1 VLQQLPVSSDD
12 RLLVSLT
19 SSDDAAVYKIDDERA
34 LIHTVDF
41 FTPIVDDPY
50 TFGQIAATNALS
62 DIYAMGGKPILA
74 LNVVAFPEELVEE
87 VLPEVLKG
95 GYDKVDEAGALT
107 VGGHSIKS
115 KEPIYG
121 LSVLG
126 EVSPNQIITNAGAKP
141 EDILILTKPL
151 GIGIATTALKAGI
164 LDKDAENQVIKVMCT
179 LNNLASEACI
189 EIGVNAITD
198 ITGFGIMGHA
208 FEMASASNVT
218 FNIKA
223 DNLPLLKGVTELA
236 SMGILPS
243 GLYWNKKY
251 LEGKVIIDSSIPEP
265 ISDLIFDPQ
274 TSGGL
279 LISVSKDKAESLIE
293 RLHDKGVMEAAVIGE
308 VVELSNYSIVLQK

>member
-1 VLQQLPVSSDD
+1 LLQVLQQLPVSSDD

-126 EVSPNQIITNAGAKP
+126 KYHQIK
-141 EDILILTKPL
+141 
-151 GIGIATTALKAGI
+151 
-164 LDKDAENQVIKVMCT
+164 
-179 LNNLASEACI
+179 
-189 EIGVNAITD
+189 
-198 ITGFGIMGHA
+198 
-208 FEMASASNVT
+208 
-218 FNIKA
+218 
-223 DNLPLLKGVTELA
+223 
-236 SMGILPS
+236 
-243 GLYWNKKY
+243 
-251 LEGKVIIDSSIPEP
+251 
-265 ISDLIFDPQ
+265 
-274 TSGGL
+274 
-279 LISVSKDKAESLIE
+279 
-293 RLHDKGVMEAAVIGE
+293 
-308 VVELSNYSIVLQK
+308 

>member
-1 VLQQLPVSSDD
+1 
-12 RLLVSLT
+12 
-19 SSDDAAVYKIDDERA
+19 
-34 LIHTVDF
+34 
-41 FTPIVDDPY
+41 
-50 TFGQIAATNALS
+50 
-62 DIYAMGGKPILA
+62 
-74 LNVVAFPEELVEE
+74 
-87 VLPEVLKG
+87 
-95 GYDKVDEAGALT
+95 
-107 VGGHSIKS
+107 
-115 KEPIYG
+115 
-121 LSVLG
+121 
-126 EVSPNQIITNAGAKP
+126 
-141 EDILILTKPL
+141 LILTKPL

-279 LISVSKDKAESLIE
+279 LISVSKDKAESLIG

>member
-1 VLQQLPVSSDD
+1 MLQQLPVSSDD

>member
-1 VLQQLPVSSDD
+1 MLQQLPVSSDD

-279 LISVSKDKAESLIE
+279 LISASKDKAESLIG

>member
-1 VLQQLPVSSDD
+1 MLQQLPVSSDD

-74 LNVVAFPEELVEE
+74 LNVVAFPDELVEE

-95 GYDKVDEAGALT
+95 CYDKVDEAGALT

>member
-1 VLQQLPVSSDD
+1 MLQQLPVSSDD

-74 LNVVAFPEELVEE
+74 LNVVAFPDELVEE

-164 LDKDAENQVIKVMCT
+164 LDKDAENQVIKVMC
-179 LNNLASEACI
+179 SQQSCI
-189 EIGVNAITD
+189 R
-198 ITGFGIMGHA
+198 
-208 FEMASASNVT
+208 S
-218 FNIKA
+218 
-223 DNLPLLKGVTELA
+223 
-236 SMGILPS
+236 
-243 GLYWNKKY
+243 LYRN
-251 LEGKVIIDSSIPEP
+251 
-265 ISDLIFDPQ
+265 
-274 TSGGL
+274 
-279 LISVSKDKAESLIE
+279 
-293 RLHDKGVMEAAVIGE
+293 RC
-308 VVELSNYSIVLQK
+308 